1 MGIFK
6 ENGRQKYSKEEGSGV
21 KGEVGVTVRSTM
33 VHTLASV
40 IKFVT
45 LISML
50 QLPTIRSFPL
60 NYGAAHWLG
69 ASLSQFLV

>member
-45 LISML
+45 LIYL
-50 QLPTIRSFPL
+50 CYNYPL
-60 NYGAAHWLG
+60 SGH
-69 ASLSQFLV
+69 FH